1 MVGVLTQFIFNLR
14 ERGRGEVERGGGAGG
29 GGVKGGNGKEKECGE
44 REEAF
49 VRSLLSVPFVFLSRE
64 RRLSTIQRVRPRI
77 LKSEA

>member
-1 MVGVLTQFIFNLR
+1 MTD
-14 ERGRGEVERGGGAGG
+14 
-29 GGVKGGNGKEKECGE
+29 GNGKEKECGE

-64 RRLSTIQRVRPRI
+64 RRLSNMQRVRPRI